1 MVMSVRQT
9 DNDSFWV
16 NLWKKIRARFCKK
29 KIKIS
34 INAGYL
40 LFYLFYFFFY
50 FFFLISHDYSN
61 ISNIH
66 A

>member
-16 NLWKKIRARFCKK
+16 NLWKIIRARFCKK

-40 LFYLFYFFFY
+40 LFYLFDKKAKNA
-50 FFFLISHDYSN
+50 IQNTKD
-61 ISNIH
+61 
-66 A
+66 

>member
-50 FFFLISHDYSN
+50 FFFFNLV
-61 ISNIH
+61 
-66 A
+66 